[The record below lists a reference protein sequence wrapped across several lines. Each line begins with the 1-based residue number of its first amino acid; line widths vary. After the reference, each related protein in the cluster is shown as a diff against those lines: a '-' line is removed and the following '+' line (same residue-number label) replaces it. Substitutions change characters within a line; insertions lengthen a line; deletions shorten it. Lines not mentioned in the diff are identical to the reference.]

1 MLYRGMPT
9 LVAGFAR
16 TAGGSARSRARGLTR
31 RYHERGSGPDKPE
44 MRIWVWATS
53 AGVARLLNGPYQAFA
68 PVAQRIAHLTTD
80 LKGGPNERAHSHP
93 SRSRTSQRVRCKMI
107 MRSEAAA
114 KPQKLQKLRQM
125 VQGLSKS
132 RREQKVS
139 TARLNGVF
147 VLAGDD
153 LDRLLAAF

>member
-1 MLYRGMPT
+1 VCTAPHAPGLQVHDDDPADGERAEHDAVSRDANLGRR
-9 LVAGFAR
+9 VRADGGGFCP
-16 TAGGSARSRARGLTR
+16 SA
-31 RYHERGSGPDKPE
+31 GSGTDQAVSRTRQRPDKPE

-132 RREQKVS
+132 RRE
-139 TARLNGVF
+139 
-147 VLAGDD
+147 
-153 LDRLLAAF
+153 

>member
-1 MLYRGMPT
+1 
-9 LVAGFAR
+9 
-16 TAGGSARSRARGLTR
+16 
-31 RYHERGSGPDKPE
+31 
-44 MRIWVWATS
+44 
-53 AGVARLLNGPYQAFA
+53 
-68 PVAQRIAHLTTD
+68 
-80 LKGGPNERAHSHP
+80 
-93 SRSRTSQRVRCKMI
+93 MI